1 MCNILRLGTLA
12 WIGFVFFYETHQ
24 GSSGLEENFQ
34 QQKSEACG
42 KTNPLIHLLAP
53 NNFQAACVC
62 VCSRFD
68 TTDQAK
74 EEKSNENKQLT
85 RIYRSINIRFVY
97 MFCPPPLF
105 RA

>member
-1 MCNILRLGTLA
+1 MTGQAADDRCVCVCACGDRVQIEQHAMRGAMCRRNILRLGTLA

-53 NNFQAACVC
+53 NNFRAGCVR
-62 VCSRFD
+62 VF
-68 TTDQAK
+68 T
-74 EEKSNENKQLT
+74 
-85 RIYRSINIRFVY
+85 V
-97 MFCPPPLF
+97 
-105 RA
+105 